1 MAELQVS
8 RKNIASLL
16 SLSDSTNKDKLYV
29 IPEYQRPYRWGEN
42 ECDTLWTDI
51 KNFFNEKRKNDDA
64 PKEYFIGTIVTCTD
78 EANKNEINIIDGQQ
92 RMTSIFLV
100 IKYFECLGIK
110 KQLPDLEYETRNKS
124 TQYLNGLTIDIND
137 VNAEPESN
145 MLANDENIDFKF
157 MVIRST
163 YSRFRITATA
173 AL

>member
-16 SLSDSTNKDKLYV
+16 SLSDSTNKDRLYV

-51 KNFFNEKRKNDDA
+51 KNFFNEKRKSEDA

-92 RMTSIFLV
+92 RMTSLMLLLRAFYL
-100 IKYFECLGIK
+100 K
-110 KQLPDLEYETRNKS
+110 LEKMKE
-124 TQYLNGLTIDIND
+124 QW
-137 VNAEPESN
+137 P
-145 MLANDENIDFKF
+145 NDEDIEGL
-157 MVIRST
+157 MQQI
-163 YSRFRITATA
+163 
-173 AL
+173 